1 MWKKNKLEGGQN
13 TPSFSHYSHSNKTP
27 VGSFPRDL
35 TFCWLV
41 LHTEHCRGNQRFTT
55 RWKGIKEGCCKAG
68 KKGITWQKHL
78 YRRRNSRDGVQIIPD
93 QVLYTGVKWLCNLA
107 LHFDIR
113 GGYPC
118 LVAVSRLRNVWPQ
131 GFQDSGHSLQQAGC
145 QTLKDLFVHTA
156 PIDGLVLIRN
166 IKLQN
171 KILFTSLSR
180 GYITDY
186 YRHIST
192 RTWGK
197 DPREEPKIWLKGLM
211 PKFLFKRHTAQRLKL
226 RNPSTKTVFPL

>member
-1 MWKKNKLEGGQN
+1 MCGKKYKLEGGQN

-41 LHTEHCRGNQRFTT
+41 LHTERCWGNQRFTT
-55 RWKGIKEGCCKAG
+55 RWKGIKEGCRKAG
-68 KKGITWQKHL
+68 KKAIAWQKHL
-78 YRRRNSRDGVQIIPD
+78 YRSTNNRDGVVQIIPD

-131 GFQDSGHSLQQAGC
+131 GFQDSGNSLQQAGC
-145 QTLKDLFVHTA
+145 QTLKDLFVYTA
-156 PIDGLVLIRN
+156 PIDGLVFIRN

-171 KILFTSLSR
+171 KKDIQKVAHWFHLARYQEVILQI
-180 GYITDY
+180 ITDIFLH
-186 YRHIST
+186 R
-192 RTWGK
+192 RGK
-197 DPREEPKIWLKGLM
+197 KTQGKNPKIG
-211 PKFLFKRHTAQRLKL
+211 
-226 RNPSTKTVFPL
+226 